1 MRAGPL
7 MGAFDI
13 FEIVATGKGA
23 HAAMPYAGKDPM
35 LFVAHAIN
43 ALQTIVS
50 RNLHPLDAGVVSV
63 TQVHGGDTWNVI
75 PQEVVLRGTVR
86 TFKPD
91 VQDLIE
97 QRMRTIVAGIA
108 AMFEMTRDRPLRAPL
123 SGDRQLAETRRS
135 TRSPPR
141 RRSSAPRRS
150 TPIRCRTWAARTSP
164 SCCRRSP
171 AATSGSAP
179 AAVPARRACTI
190 RTTISTTTRSPSAR
204 ATG

>member
-1 MRAGPL
+1 

-23 HAAMPYAGKDPM
+23 HAAMAYTGKDPM
-35 LFVAHAIN
+35 LFVAHAIH

-75 PQEVVLRGTVR
+75 PQDIVLRGTVR
-86 TFKPD
+86 TFKTEVSGPD
-91 VQDLIE
+91 
-97 QRMRTIVAGIA
+97 RA
-108 AMFEMTRDRPLRAPL
+108 ADAHDRRRHRHDVRDDGNAALRAPL
-123 SGDRQLAETRRS
+123 SGDRQRRDGNTG
-135 TRSPPR
+135 TRSPRQR
-141 RRSSAPRRS
+141 RWSAPATS
-150 TPIRCRTWAARTSP
+150 TPTRCRTWGARISR

-171 AATSGSAP
+171 AATCGSAP
-179 AAVPARRACTI
+179 AAAPTRRTCTI
-190 RTTISTTTRSPSAR
+190 RTTTSTTTRSRSAR